1 MPLEPI
7 NYMVNQQNQGN
18 SLLEGLQLG
27 QAMKQIGAQRVAE
40 QQAADLKVQY
50 ASDLKSAFNNPTP
63 ESFAM
68 LSTKYPTQREAF
80 KQSFEMLEA
89 PKKAAELQTTGQVYT
104 ALLNNKPEIANGI
117 ISEQITALENSG
129 KDASKL
135 KKIQETIAQDP
146 HTATG
151 IAGFMLSNMMG
162 QKEFKDYQ
170 DALGTAGK
178 ETREKG
184 LFPAKLEEAVGK
196 GKEATSVAQT
206 AAVKAKFAES
216 DAVKDLEKKGW
227 DIKKIQ
233 SDIQIAKINSQIA
246 AMNAATNRETNSLK
260 RQELGLKVQEMYQ
273 KRDDTVREKISTATT
288 AFDATDAALNTIA
301 RIREVGRKKTA
312 TGKVYQA
319 ALGPLQGRS
328 FIPTVSGDTANFE
341 ALVEDLKSKNFM
353 TAYQALKGAG
363 GIGEKEGA
371 SATKAIGNLDLLQ
384 TEDQFFKN
392 LDVVEKNLMKG
403 RKNIETKYGI
413 RQTVPDTPDVQVS
426 PKEANDILKKLGVL

>member
-7 NYMVNQQNQGN
+7 NYMTNQPNQG
-18 SLLEGLQLG
+18 SDFLQGLKLAQV
-27 QAMKQIGAQRVAE
+27 MKEIGTQRDAE
-40 QQAADLKVQY
+40 QQAAELKVQY
-50 ASDLKSAFNNPTP
+50 ASDLKSAFDNPTP

-146 HTATG
+146 QTATG

-170 DALGTAGK
+170 DALGAAGK

-196 GKEATSVAQT
+196 GKEATYVAQT

-216 DAVKDLEKKGW
+216 DAAQDLVKKGW

-233 SDIQIAKINSQIA
+233 SDIDIAKINSKIA

-260 RQELGLKVQEMYQ
+260 LQELRLKMGEMQQ
-273 KRDDTVREKISTATT
+273 KRDDTVREKIATVESTRSSMDN
-288 AFDATDAALNTIA
+288 FLNTA
-301 RIREVGRKKTA
+301 DRILKTPKGTVRSA
-312 TGKVYQA
+312 TGPISA
-319 ALGPLQGRS
+319 RMLTLSA
-328 FIPTVSGDTANFE
+328 DTADFE
-341 ALVEDLKSKNFM
+341 ELVTTLGSQAFMAQIPIMKGTGALSD
-353 TAYQALKGAG
+353 A
-363 GIGEKEGA
+363 EGA
-371 SATKAIGNLDLLQ
+371 KLYTSLQNLNLRQSPERLMQNVKEAQRLIMKARRN
-384 TEDQFFKN
+384 
-392 LDVVEKNLMKG
+392 VS
-403 RKNIETKYGI
+403 TKYG
-413 RQTVPDTPDVQVS
+413 VPDSVPNTPEATTS
-426 PKEANDILKKLGVL
+426 PQNIDALLKKYGG

>member
-7 NYMVNQQNQGN
+7 NYSSVFQNNDLTQSFGQGYN
-18 SLLEGLQLG
+18 
-27 QAMKQIGAQRVAE
+27 IGAQIRQDRENRALKE
-40 QQAADLKVQY
+40 QALLAQQQY
-50 ASDLKSAFNNPTP
+50 SSELKSAFDNPTP
-63 ESFAM
+63 ESFAV
-68 LSTKYPTQREAF
+68 LQAKYPSQATSLKTAF
-80 KQSFEMLEA
+80 ETLSA
-89 PKKAAELQTTGQVYT
+89 PQKANELQTTGQVYT
-104 ALLNNKPEIANGI
+104 ALLNKKPEIANGI

-146 HTATG
+146 QTATG

-170 DALGTAGK
+170 DALGSAGK

-246 AMNAATNRETNSLK
+246 AMNAATSRETNSLK
-260 RQELGLKVQEMYQ
+260 RQELGLKVQDMMQ
-273 KRDDTVREKISTATT
+273 KRDDTVREKTATVET
-288 AFDATDAALNTIA
+288 ARSSMDNFLNTA
-301 RIREVGRKKTA
+301 DRILKTPKNTIKSA
-312 TGKVYQA
+312 TGPVSS
-319 ALGPLQGRS
+319 RM
-328 FIPTVSGDTANFE
+328 PTLSGDTADFE
-341 ALVEDLKSKNFM
+341 ELVTTLGSQAFMAQIPSMKGTGALSD
-353 TAYQALKGAG
+353 A
-363 GIGEKEGA
+363 EGA
-371 SATKAIGNLDLLQ
+371 KLSTSLQNLNLRQSPERLMQNVKEAQRLIMKA
-384 TEDQFFKN
+384 
-392 LDVVEKNLMKG
+392 
-403 RKNIETKYGI
+403 RKNVSTKYG
-413 RQTVPDTPDVQVS
+413 VPDSVPNTPEATTS
-426 PKEANDILKKLGVL
+426 PKNIDALIKKYGG